1 MAGPLTQKTKKALK
15 ETEASAKR
23 VGELLNVYLDGIQ
36 ADIPTVIMRDGGQ
49 ILGDVIKASP
59 VDTGRFRAGW
69 SEGAR
74 LLGIPEPRTPTKA
87 NPKDQAE
94 AVKETARGRREGLA
108 VAVKEKD
115 RFGFFIQNSTRYG
128 PFLEAGVS
136 LQAPAGVVRPALER
150 HRQRLLQK
158 IKQIK
163 TRGTK

>member
-1 MAGPLTQKTKKALK
+1 MAGPLTQKTKKALR
-15 ETEASAKR
+15 ETEASAKA

-36 ADIPTVIMRDGGQ
+36 ADVPAVLMRDGGQ
-49 ILGDVIKASP
+49 VLYDVIKASP

-74 LLGIPEPRTPTKA
+74 LLGIPEPRTPTKSSPSA
-87 NPKDQAE
+87 QAE
-94 AVKETARGRREGLA
+94 AVKETAKGRREGLA
-108 VAVKEKD
+108 VKIDAKD
-115 RFGFFIQNSTRYG
+115 RFGFLIQNSTRYG

-136 LQAPAGVVRPALER
+136 RQAPAGVVRPALER
-150 HRQRLLQK
+150 HRRRLVEK